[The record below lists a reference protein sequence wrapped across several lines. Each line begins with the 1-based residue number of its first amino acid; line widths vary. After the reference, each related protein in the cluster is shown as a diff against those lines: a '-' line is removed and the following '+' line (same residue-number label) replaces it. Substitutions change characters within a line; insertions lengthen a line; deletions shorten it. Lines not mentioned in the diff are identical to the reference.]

1 MVAWK
6 SCTAA
11 LLALATWAAAAAPLP
26 IIIDTDIGDDFD
38 DSWALALAVA
48 RPDLCVIHQPPS
60 SPSAGLSFPPR
71 PAASRFPPTPTTAA
85 PPPAAAHNACPQCA
99 PP

>member
-38 DSWALALAVA
+38 DSWALTLAVA
-48 RPDLCVIHQPPS
+48 RPDLCVIHQP
-60 SPSAGLSFPPR
+60 LS
-71 PAASRFPPTPTTAA
+71 
-85 PPPAAAHNACPQCA
+85 
-99 PP
+99 

>member
-26 IIIDTDIGDDFD
+26 IIIDTDIGDKEGEEPVYVE
-38 DSWALALAVA
+38 A
-48 RPDLCVIHQPPS
+48 
-60 SPSAGLSFPPR
+60 
-71 PAASRFPPTPTTAA
+71 
-85 PPPAAAHNACPQCA
+85 
-99 PP
+99 